1 MYPVINSTICFNN
14 VHIWSFFRSLFEKTL
29 LSKYDFYALYVL
41 FKEKV
46 YVKRF
51 GQQPGEVISIVVTD
65 NKIFGMESARGGF
78 MNLICQRIHRK
89 LKYNSKS
96 QI

>member
-1 MYPVINSTICFNN
+1 MNKTICFIN
-14 VHIWSFFRSLFEKTL
+14 VHIWSFFRSLFEKTS

-51 GQQPGEVISIVVTD
+51 GQQPREVTSIVVTD
-65 NKIFGMESARGGF
+65 NKIFGKESARGGL
-78 MNLICQRIHRK
+78 MN
-89 LKYNSKS
+89 
-96 QI
+96 